1 MIFTIIGITTQA
13 LLTTTQAKNVAML
26 DVLILFRPLAGFMPG
41 ALSTGRC
48 CCSPTVVRRPTAGSP
63 KRSPG

>member
-26 DVLILFRPLAGFMPG
+26 DVLDSVPAVRPDL
-41 ALSTGRC
+41 C
-48 CCSPTVVRRPTAGSP
+48 QEH
-63 KRSPG
+63 